1 MSSLSASKLS
11 DEAVLQ
17 HLFCFDRSLAVRGF
31 SQTFISALHDQFI
44 QAVGQ
49 PLPSALRLFFVTRFF
64 RKVVYNRIAIHMP
77 SHHVCGTGIYP
88 LASLINH
95 SCLPNACFVFAG
107 NELLVRTLAP
117 IPAGAEITVSY
128 VDNQRVAPVR
138 HAHLLQA
145 HDFLCRC
152 AVCSVGDEVRRE
164 TKGADAAAW
173 EDERMRMGVRCTR
186 RCGGVMVP
194 SLLSLD
200 AMPCDDEREG

>member
-31 SQTFISALHDQFI
+31 SQTFVSALHDQFI

-49 PLPSALRLFFVTRFF
+49 PLPSALRLFFITRFF

-95 SCLPNACFVFAG
+95 SCRPNACFVFAG

-117 IPAGAEITVSY
+117 IPAGTEITVSY
-128 VDNQRVAPVR
+128 VDSRRVAPVR

-152 AVCSVGDEVRRE
+152 AVCSVRDEVRRE
-164 TKGADAAAW
+164 MKGADAAAW
-173 EDERMRMGVRCTR
+173 EEERMRMGVRCTR

-200 AMPCDDEREG
+200 AMPCDDEGEG